1 MTHSSL
7 SAAPI
12 LSSTCCETEP
22 EVSRILAHIAALST
36 TLQTYAHA
44 IIAVQSG
51 LIGPWGEGHASTRF
65 GCSAATDSKRQIVEA
80 LIDAVPGKT
89 VQIRYP
95 RLKMDMYYPELESSM
110 TSIATNLVS
119 NSDFETID
127 VNSPTGLSA
136 WGVGVAGVGTQA
148 NNEVTAASANE
159 TISNTKSI
167 KVEAGL
173 SALQVITLSAD
184 QGQAG
189 NIIKIAASSKLFSPP
204 PVMPNE
210 DDYSVYADISF
221 TSGDSMWGKTA
232 SFCGSGDV
240 ELASMYI
247 EVPEGRTMSSISLH
261 LLYRNVDS
269 GYAVFDDVSVS
280 VFGSYDI
287 AQDPYDD
294 DVNLYLPYVG
304 HHNDCFLA
312 SDTDL
317 GTYSSG
323 NIVEEKSY
331 LAEDAALTSMG
342 GETCLLNSP
351 RSDCSTALVELSQ
364 LHYSYLNEDYNA
376 AVISGWTSG
385 GCLDEIRSKLGYK
398 LIVTAADISSSV
410 PPGGYVTYSLT
421 VKNVG
426 YAKPLHNRSFLLK
439 FVSDELNCQM
449 VDASVDIR
457 LWRPSESDT
466 YTVSGV
472 ASLPDMVAEG
482 TFAVY
487 LDLAVSLLRF
497 TFHRIPHFWPHCIF
511 R

>member
-1 MTHSSL
+1 
-7 SAAPI
+7 
-12 LSSTCCETEP
+12 
-22 EVSRILAHIAALST
+22 
-36 TLQTYAHA
+36 
-44 IIAVQSG
+44 
-51 LIGPWGEGHASTRF
+51 
-65 GCSAATDSKRQIVEA
+65 
-80 LIDAVPGKT
+80 
-89 VQIRYP
+89 
-95 RLKMDMYYPELESSM
+95 
-110 TSIATNLVS
+110 
-119 NSDFETID
+119 
-127 VNSPTGLSA
+127 
-136 WGVGVAGVGTQA
+136 
-148 NNEVTAASANE
+148 
-159 TISNTKSI
+159 
-167 KVEAGL
+167 
-173 SALQVITLSAD
+173 
-184 QGQAG
+184 
-189 NIIKIAASSKLFSPP
+189 
-204 PVMPNE
+204 
-210 DDYSVYADISF
+210 
-221 TSGDSMWGKTA
+221 MWGKTA

-376 AVISGWTSG
+376 TVISGWTSG